1 MGKSHQSHHIHT
13 TTRNRISIVSQYH
26 SPDSFYKDAHTH
38 TTSSETIIAPNRH
51 NHCRHN
57 RFYRVT
63 SSHTLFTP
71 NTIARLLSFFHALVT
86 QSPSDSSNSIETN
99 HSSIASLPSP
109 LPTRLPRIPSPN
121 NHIVLPTPSA
131 QSSAQA
137 PSLSSYCSKTTKTRK
152 SLPAAA

>member
-38 TTSSETIIAPNRH
+38 TTSSETIITPNRH

-71 NTIARLLSFFHALVT
+71 ITTARLLSCFHALVT
-86 QSPSDSSNSIETN
+86 QLPSDSSNPIETN
-99 HSSIASLPSP
+99 HFCN
-109 LPTRLPRIPSPN
+109 RF
-121 NHIVLPTPSA
+121 TP
-131 QSSAQA
+131 
-137 PSLSSYCSKTTKTRK
+137 LSSPDSPSTNSFTKQSYRPSHTIF
-152 SLPAAA
+152 